1 MSEGEGAPP
10 PPDLGDPAELARYRR
25 ELAMVARG
33 TRLSGIAL
41 ALLGVV
47 AAILRGSVLPSL
59 PELVPL
65 ALIVTALG
73 LMLIGTVRRARYH
86 MQRMRKL

>member
-1 MSEGEGAPP
+1 MSER
-10 PPDLGDPAELARYRR
+10 PDLGDPAELARYRH
-25 ELAMVARG
+25 ELRMVARG

-41 ALLGVV
+41 ALLGVL

-59 PELVPL
+59 PEVVPL

-73 LMLIGTVRRARYH
+73 LMLIGTWRRVRYH
-86 MQRMRKL
+86 MQRMRRL